1 MAIERLSSFAAAHPV
16 FSHED
21 FRVAYERQPGRSHR
35 TVDSL
40 LRQHTQAGSIIRV
53 RRGIYAAIPPGAAAG
68 TFQVDPFLVATK
80 LAPDAAVAY
89 HAALQLRGKSY
100 SVWHRITVVTRAAV
114 RPLIFQGS
122 ELIAVRPPRALAK
135 RADLETGI
143 VSEPHAGGIVRAT
156 TFERTLVDM
165 LDAPA
170 LGGGWE
176 EIWRS
181 LEMVEYFDLDA
192 ILSYTHA
199 LGSAVTAARVGF
211 FLEQHRDALSV
222 EDRHLEALRELAPR
236 QPSYLERRREP
247 GRLVKAWNL
256 VVPQRVLDRTWAEV
270 A

>member
-1 MAIERLSSFAAAHPV
+1 MATQRLSGFAAAHPV

-21 FRVAYERQPGRSHR
+21 FREAYERQPDRSHR

-40 LRQHTQAGSIIRV
+40 LRQHAQAGSILRV
-53 RRGIYAAIPPGAAAG
+53 RRGIYAAVPPGASPS
-68 TFQVDPFLVATK
+68 TFQVDPFLVASK
-80 LAPDAAVAY
+80 LAADAAVAY

-114 RPLIFQGS
+114 RPLTFQGS
-122 ELIAVRPPRALAK
+122 EFSAVRPPRALAK
-135 RADLETGI
+135 LPDHEAGI

-156 TFERTLVDM
+156 TFERTLVDV

-181 LEMVEYFDLDA
+181 LEMIEYFDLDA
-192 ILSYTHA
+192 ILSYTRA
-199 LGSAVTAARVGF
+199 LRSAVTAARVGF
-211 FLEQHRDALSV
+211 FLEQHRDTLSV
-222 EDRHLEALRELAPR
+222 EDRHLAELSRLAPR

-256 VVPQRVLDRTWAEV
+256 VVPQRVLDRAWAEV